1 MRNLA
6 KLLGQM
12 FLGLRF
18 RLLLLIVLTCTPL
31 IILTLNRAGED
42 RRRAVL
48 GWRQRAARMMQSA
61 SREEEKLMGES
72 RQLLIAMTESSS
84 VRSGNRR
91 NSKKLV
97 DELYASYP
105 RYANLGVIS
114 TNGEILASA
123 APVISKSATRDREFF
138 QRVLDTA
145 GFVIGEFPAQPFSA
159 RPSVNFG
166 YPVFDRS
173 GQPTSA
179 VFAALDLSWFN
190 RFGSELPADLPK
202 GATWTEISRDGTILA
217 RYPVP
222 KDWVGRQFPDPNVL
236 KTIVTSREGTVEEV
250 DASGVPT
257 FYTYAPM
264 QNQLVSQETFAIL
277 ETPKEILFSSAD
289 RALAR
294 NLTWLTAAAALA
306 IALGWIGS
314 NFLIVRPVKAL
325 VHSSTQLAMGDL
337 TTRTGLRHGR
347 DELGRLTLAFD
358 LMAQALEQ
366 RELER
371 NRASHKL
378 QALSHRLVEVQES
391 ERRSIAREL
400 HDEIGQSLTVAEL
413 NLHAALENSSQA
425 ALSRRLEESIQAVG
439 KVLEQVHDL
448 SLNLRPS
455 MLDDLGLESALRWYT
470 NRQASLTGLQS
481 RFRADPLERRID
493 PIIETECFRVAQEA
507 LTNVVRHSRAREVA
521 VELRRKDGHLHLS
534 VKDDGVGFDVNKLR
548 EKAVRG
554 ASLGLL
560 SMEERAAL
568 AGGGLEYLSSP
579 GHGTEVHAWFPIK
592 WRAEDS

>member
-18 RLLLLIVLTCTPL
+18 RLLLLVVVTCTPL
-31 IILTLNRAGED
+31 IALTLHKAGED
-42 RRRAVL
+42 RRRAMSF
-48 GWRQRAARMMQSA
+48 WRQRATRMMQSA
-61 SREEEKLMGES
+61 SHEEEKLMGET
-72 RQLLIAMTESSS
+72 RQLLIAMAQSGP

-97 DELYASYP
+97 DELYASYQ
-105 RYANLGVIS
+105 RYANLGVIT

-123 APVISKSATRDREFF
+123 VPVTSKSAERDREFF
-138 QRVLDTA
+138 QRVLDTT
-145 GFVIGEFPAQPFSA
+145 GFVVGDFPSQPFSA
-159 RPSVNFG
+159 RPSVSFG
-166 YPVFDRS
+166 YPVFNAP
-173 GQPTSA
+173 GEATAA

-190 RFGSELPADLPK
+190 RFGSDLSGQLPK
-202 GATWTEISRDGTILA
+202 GATWTELSRDGTILA

-222 KDWVGRQFPDPNVL
+222 KDWIGRPLPDQNLL
-236 KTIVTSREGTVEEV
+236 KTILNNREGATDAV
-250 DASGVPT
+250 DLSGVPT
-257 FYTYAPM
+257 FYAYAPM
-264 QNQLVSQETFAIL
+264 QNQLVPQETFSVL
-277 ETPKEILFSSAD
+277 EIPKELLFANAD
-289 RALAR
+289 RALAQ
-294 NLTWLTAAAALA
+294 NLGWLTLAAALA
-306 IALGWIGS
+306 ITIGWVGS
-314 NFLIVRPVKAL
+314 NLLIVRPIKAL
-325 VHSSTQLAMGDL
+325 VHSSTRLAMGDL

-378 QALSHRLVEVQES
+378 QALSHRLVEVQET
-391 ERRSIAREL
+391 ERRHIAREL
-400 HDEIGQSLTVAEL
+400 HDEIGQTLTVAEL

-425 ALSRRLEESIQAVG
+425 ALTRRLEDSIQAVG
-439 KVLEQVHDL
+439 RVLEQVHDL

-481 RFRADPLERRID
+481 RFRADTLEKRID

-507 LTNVVRHSRAREVA
+507 LTNVVRHSRAREVS

>member
-12 FLGLRF
+12 FLGLRI
-18 RLLLLIVLTCTPL
+18 RLLLLIVLTCLPL
-31 IILTLNRAGED
+31 IVLTLHRAGED
-42 RRRAVL
+42 RRRAVEF
-48 GWRQRAARMMQSA
+48 WRQRAVRMMQSA
-61 SREEEKLMGES
+61 SREEEKLMGET
-72 RQLLIAMTESSS
+72 RQLLIAMAESAP
-84 VRSGNRR
+84 VRFGNRR

-114 TNGEILASA
+114 TNGEIFASA
-123 APVISKSATRDREFF
+123 APVSVKSAARDKEFF
-138 QRVLDTA
+138 QRIIDTA
-145 GFVIGEFPAQPFSA
+145 GFVIGDFPAQPFSA
-159 RPSVNFG
+159 RPAVNFG
-166 YPVFDRS
+166 YPVFDR
-173 GQPTSA
+173 GGRANSA

-222 KDWVGRQFPDPNVL
+222 KDWVGRQFPEPDLL
-236 KTIVTSREGTVEEV
+236 KTILTSREGATDAV

-277 ETPKEILFSSAD
+277 ETPKEILFASSD

-294 NLTWLTAAAALA
+294 NLTWLGVAALLA
-306 IALGWIGS
+306 LTLGWLGI

-325 VHSSTQLAMGDL
+325 VHSSTRLAMGDL
-337 TTRTGLRHGR
+337 STRTGLRHGR

-371 NRASHKL
+371 IRASHKL

-400 HDEIGQSLTVAEL
+400 HDEIGQTLTVAEL
-413 NLHAALENSSQA
+413 NLHAALENPSHDA
-425 ALSRRLEESIQAVG
+425 ITRRLEDSIEAVG
-439 KVLEQVHDL
+439 RVLEQVHDL

-470 NRQASLTGLQS
+470 NRQASLTGLRA
-481 RFRADPLERRID
+481 RFRADALDKRLD

-521 VELRRKDGHLHLS
+521 VELKRRDGQIHLS
-534 VKDDGVGFDVNKLR
+534 VKDDGMGFDVSKLR

-579 GHGTEVHAWFPIK
+579 GHGTEVHAWFPVK
-592 WRAEDS
+592 WRAEES